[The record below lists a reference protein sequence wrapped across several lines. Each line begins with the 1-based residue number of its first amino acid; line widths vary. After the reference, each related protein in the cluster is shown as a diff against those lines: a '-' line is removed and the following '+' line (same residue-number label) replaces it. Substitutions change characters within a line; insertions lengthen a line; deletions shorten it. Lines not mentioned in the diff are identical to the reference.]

1 MDISLDNFQGPMD
14 LLLHLI
20 KKKQMNIM
28 DIKLEVIIDEYINY
42 IKTQEK
48 MNLTIASSYLV
59 MASELLEIKS
69 RMLLP
74 SEKNDEEVNELKNN
88 LINRLVEY
96 EKYKEIVPTL
106 KKLEQKRKE
115 YITKSPS
122 NILEYKEDFKISS
135 DCTID
140 TLIDAYKNFLIRIEE
155 EKPISTKITK
165 KEISMESQILRI
177 KEKFKN
183 KNRIS
188 FDELFEERTKPYIV
202 ATFLAILEM
211 ARFGQIK
218 IYQEDSFKTIMC
230 EKVKEEK

>member
-20 KKKQMNIM
+20 KKKEMDIL
-28 DIKLEVIIDEYINY
+28 DIKLEVIIDEYLNY
-42 IKTQEK
+42 INSLEK

-74 SEKNDEEVNELKNN
+74 HEEEDQEVEELKSN

-96 EKYKEIVPTL
+96 EKYKELVPTL
-106 KKLEQKRKE
+106 RELEQERKE
-115 YITKSPS
+115 FMTKSPS
-122 NILEYKEDFKISS
+122 NILEYKEDFNYQS
-135 DCTID
+135 DLTIN

-155 EKPISTKITK
+155 EKPISTKVTK
-165 KEISMESQILRI
+165 KEISIESQILRI
-177 KEKFKN
+177 KEKFKYE
-183 KNRIS
+183 KRVK
-188 FDELFEERTKPYIV
+188 FEDLFQEKTKPYIV

-211 ARFGQIK
+211 TRFGEIK
-218 IYQEDSFKTIMC
+218 IYQEQSFGSILC
-230 EKVKEEK
+230 EAI